1 MIELRKI
8 MDTVFEQAIAPF
20 FWVDHEKSFSACLSN
35 LDYQSHIFATR
46 ADEGFEGSCYDWGSL
61 ALAFLEIQL
70 PELKNIVKFDPE
82 GSMFVAYSTDEDAL
96 KKFITEFKK
105 SCDNTEV
112 ILKIFAHAELD

>member
-1 MIELRKI
+1 M
-8 MDTVFEQAIAPF
+8 
-20 FWVDHEKSFSACLSN
+20 
-35 LDYQSHIFATR
+35 DYQSHIFTTW
-46 ADEGFEGSCYDWGSL
+46 ADEGSGYDWGSL
-61 ALAFLEIQL
+61 ALAFLEIQF

-105 SCDNTEV
+105 SCENSEV